1 MGRSTHCESHSL
13 SLRVAEGCWV
23 LGLNAERC
31 SVLWAILKRLHPLIS
46 NGGTKPSIYRPR
58 CWLGPD
64 SSMFRGTRG
73 LVGGLAQCPQC
84 SVVMPE
90 PMCNLI
96 VSIPVSVKRRL
107 RIQAAERDTTIT
119 ALVMPGIERASHGPA
134 NASTASPMASEPS
147 SETDAS

>member
-1 MGRSTHCESHSL
+1 
-13 SLRVAEGCWV
+13 
-23 LGLNAERC
+23 
-31 SVLWAILKRLHPLIS
+31 
-46 NGGTKPSIYRPR
+46 
-58 CWLGPD
+58 
-64 SSMFRGTRG
+64 
-73 LVGGLAQCPQC
+73 
-84 SVVMPE
+84 MPE